1 MKNKKFNVRIY
12 YSSFCSYEI
21 DAEDENEAILK
32 ARELP
37 RNETEILENIEDWQ
51 DADEAI
57 EL

>member
-1 MKNKKFNVRIY
+1 MKNKKFEVRIY
-12 YSSFCSYEI
+12 YSSFCSYVI
-21 DAEDENEAILK
+21 DAEDEKEAILK

-37 RNETEILENIEDWQ
+37 RNETEILENIENWH

>member
-1 MKNKKFNVRIY
+1 MKNKKFEVRIY
-12 YSSFCSYEI
+12 YSSFCSYVI